1 MRNRILKHNTNISD
15 SAGQQLNELK
25 FLFNNISHAV
35 LFETLDNRI
44 LFVNQQFC
52 ELFQIPVSPDELIG
66 ADCSKSAESSAVFF
80 RHPEKFIKGIRDIY
94 QQQQPVLNEELVL
107 ANGKSIYR
115 DYKPLFDHPACKGH
129 FWIYKHFNE
138 LKSILAETQEQK
150 HFYEHLLNNIPA
162 DIAIFDK
169 EHKYVF
175 VNKTAIQND
184 ETRQWMMG
192 KDDFDFCKY
201 TQRPAHMAIY
211 RRGIFREAINSAQM
225 VEFEETNYNKEGGK
239 VFNLRR
245 YYPLLDKE
253 GNIEHVIGYGVN
265 VTRIK
270 EREENLME
278 REQALK
284 NLVHSMDQMV
294 VTVNAA
300 GLIKYANP
308 KWEQL
313 TGLTIDQYDNQKLS
327 HFIKR
332 GRDSFLRKLDS
343 FITEEKTETPET
355 YIYLNDKNGVQRVF
369 SYYLSNFSSYNT
381 AEKRVAVFLN
391 DITSRLMAERKLKR
405 IASEERRINEMKS
418 GFISLVS
425 HELRT
430 PLSVILA
437 STELIEIQTAANKE
451 TDAAKTDKY
460 TGRIIQQV
468 DKMTQLMNEFLFLSK
483 IESGKL
489 SLHPVLL
496 QVDEVVR
503 KIVQEL
509 YSPWQDGR
517 SLQFSVK
524 GEPVK
529 TQADELMLTHI
540 ISNLI
545 TNAFKY
551 STGAK
556 APCLR
561 LRFTKK
567 GWSLLVVDSGIGIPE
582 TQHNKIF
589 QPFVRGSNVGTVSG
603 TGFGLMIVDLFVKK
617 SKGRLMM
624 RSTENKGTAFLIRFR
639 Y

>member
-1 MRNRILKHNTNISD
+1 MCSRILKTNANIS
-15 SAGQQLNELK
+15 AGAAKQLSELK
-25 FLFNNISHAV
+25 YLFNNISHAV

-52 ELFQIPVSPDELIG
+52 ELFQIPAAPDALIG
-66 ADCSKSAESSAVFF
+66 TDCSKSAESSALFF
-80 RHPEKFIKGIRDIY
+80 KNPEKFVTGIRDIY
-94 QQQQPVLNEELVL
+94 RQQQPMLNEELVL

-115 DYKPLFDHPACKGH
+115 DYKPLLDHPDCQGH

-169 EHKYVF
+169 DHKYVF
-175 VNKTAIQND
+175 VNKTAIQNN
-184 ETRQWMMG
+184 EIRKWLIG
-192 KDDFDFCKY
+192 KDDFDFCKF
-201 TQRPAHMAIY
+201 TSRPSHMAIY
-211 RRGIFREAINSAQM
+211 RRGIFHEAINSGQM
-225 VEFEETNYNKEGGK
+225 VEFEETNYNKDGGK

-245 YYPLLDKE
+245 FYPLLDKE
-253 GNIEHVIGYGVN
+253 GNIENVIGYGVN
-265 VTRIK
+265 ITKIK
-270 EREENLME
+270 EREESLIE

-284 NLVHSMDQMV
+284 DLVHSMDQVV
-294 VTVNAA
+294 VTLNAE

-313 TGLTIDQYDNQKLS
+313 TGLRMEQYGSQKLS

-332 GRDSFLRKLDS
+332 GRDSFLRNLQS
-343 FITEEKTETPET
+343 FLTEEKTGIPAT
-355 YIYLNDKNGVQRVF
+355 YIYMNDRNGVQRVF
-369 SYYLSNFSSYNT
+369 SYYLSNFSSYYT
-381 AEKRVAVFLN
+381 KEKRVAVFLN
-391 DITSRLMAERKLKR
+391 DITSRLIAERKLKR

-437 STELIEIQTAANKE
+437 STELIEMQTASSQE
-451 TDAAKTDKY
+451 TDAAKTAKY

-489 SLHPVLL
+489 SHHPVLL
-496 QVDEVVR
+496 QVEEVIK
-503 KIVQEL
+503 KIVQDL

-524 GEPVK
+524 GATVK
-529 TQADELMLTHI
+529 IKADELMLTHI
-540 ISNLI
+540 ISNLL

-551 STGAK
+551 SAGTK

-567 GWSLLVVDSGIGIPE
+567 GWSLLVVDYGIGIPAS
-582 TQHNKIF
+582 QHNKIF
-589 QPFVRGSNVGTVSG
+589 QPFVRGSNVGAVSG
-603 TGFGLMIVDLFVKK
+603 TGFGLMIVNLFVKK
-617 SKGRLMM
+617 CMGRLMM
-624 RSTENKGTAFLIRFR
+624 RSAENRGAAFLIRFR

>member
-1 MRNRILKHNTNISD
+1 MTTTANISD
-15 SAGQQLNELK
+15 SVGKQLTELK
-25 FLFNNISHAV
+25 HLLNNISHAV

-52 ELFQIPVSPDELIG
+52 ELFQIPVPPDALTG
-66 ADCSKSAESSAVFF
+66 ADCSKSAETSAGFF
-80 RHPEKFIKGIRDIY
+80 KYPEKFVTGIREIY
-94 QQQQPVLNEELVL
+94 QQQVPVLNEELVL
-107 ANGKSIYR
+107 ANGRSIYR
-115 DYKPLFDHPACKGH
+115 DYKPLLDHPECKGH
-129 FWIYKHFNE
+129 LWIYKNFNE

-169 EHKYVF
+169 DHKYVF
-175 VNKTAIQND
+175 VNKTAIQNN
-184 ETRQWMMG
+184 EIRKWLIG
-192 KDDFDFCKY
+192 KDDFDFCKF
-201 TQRPAHMAIY
+201 TGRPSHMAIY

-225 VEFEETNYNKEGGK
+225 VEFEETNYNKEGGR

-245 YYPLLDKE
+245 FYPLLDKE

-265 VTRIK
+265 ITKIK
-270 EREENLME
+270 EREESLIE

-284 NLVHSMDQMV
+284 DLVHSMDQVV
-294 VTVNAA
+294 VTVNAE

-313 TGLTIDQYDNQKLS
+313 TGLRMEQYASQKLS

-332 GRDSFLRKLDS
+332 GRDSFLRNLQS
-343 FITEEKTETPET
+343 FLTEEKAEIPAT
-355 YIYLNDKNGVQRVF
+355 YIYMSDKNGVQRVF
-369 SYYLSNFSSYNT
+369 SYYLSNFSSYT
-381 AEKRVAVFLN
+381 TKEKRVAVFLN
-391 DITSRLMAERKLKR
+391 DITSRLIAERKLKR

-437 STELIEIQTAANKE
+437 STELIEMLTAKKNDA
-451 TDAAKTDKY
+451 DAAKTGTY

-489 SLHPVLL
+489 SHHPVRL
-496 QVDEVVR
+496 QLEEILKR
-503 KIVQEL
+503 IVTDL

-517 SLQFSVK
+517 SLQYSVK
-524 GEPVK
+524 GEPV
-529 TQADELMLTHI
+529 TIEADELMLTHI
-540 ISNLI
+540 ISNLVN
-545 TNAFKY
+545 NAFKY
-551 STGAK
+551 SEGAK
-556 APCLR
+556 APALR
-561 LRFTKK
+561 LRFTRK
-567 GWSLLVVDSGIGIPE
+567 GWSILVVDNGIGIPE
-582 TQHNKIF
+582 NQHNKIF
-589 QPFVRGSNVGTVSG
+589 QPFVRGSNVGSVSG
-603 TGFGLMIVDLFVKK
+603 TGFGLMIVNLFVKK
-617 SKGRLMM
+617 CKGKLMM
-624 RSTENKGTAFLIRFR
+624 RSAENKGTAFLIRFR